1 MIIIQ
6 FNITKINDH
15 DWTIFQDYDHP
26 SMITIMK
33 MVWNGINKGPIV
45 LVIRWYITSAFVFN
59 WLVFVLGCI
68 QIWIFGIFNIEANDF
83 LKKYQN
89 KIWFN

>member
-1 MIIIQ
+1 MKFLSLDASYMTIIQ

-33 MVWNGINKGPIV
+33 MVWNGINNDPIV
-45 LVIRWYITSAFVFN
+45 LVISWYITSAFAFTWV
-59 WLVFVLGCI
+59 VFVLSCI
-68 QIWIFGIFNIEANDF
+68 QI
-83 LKKYQN
+83 
-89 KIWFN
+89 

>member
-1 MIIIQ
+1 MTIIQ

-33 MVWNGINKGPIV
+33 MVWNGINNGPIV
-45 LVIRWYITSAFVFN
+45 LAISWYITSAFVFT
-59 WLVFVLGCI
+59 WAVFVLNCI
-68 QIWIFGIFNIEANDF
+68 QI
-83 LKKYQN
+83 
-89 KIWFN
+89 

>member
-1 MIIIQ
+1 MTIIQ

-33 MVWNGINKGPIV
+33 MVWNGINNDPIV
-45 LVIRWYITSAFVFN
+45 LVISWYITSAFAFTWV
-59 WLVFVLGCI
+59 VFVLSCI
-68 QIWIFGIFNIEANDF
+68 QI
-83 LKKYQN
+83 
-89 KIWFN
+89 